1 LYIKREIKNMGCKT
15 VAVLPKTQYAV
26 QLVGPDELVLNRSKE
41 VFRPGRH
48 QILCRVEAVGLCFSD
63 LKLLKQF
70 SAHVRKSKIVSGID
84 PGVLK
89 EIPSYVPG
97 EAATVPGHETVV
109 RIEATGPGVEDFKP
123 GGRYLVQTDYRW
135 LRTASSNAAFGYNFE
150 GALQEYVLMDE
161 RVITSPQGQSMLLPV
176 GDELSGSAI
185 ALVEPWACVEDAY
198 ASKERRTVKA
208 AGQMLIVSDVAVSND
223 DIVSFLVKYGEPARI
238 IQKSVSLPAVW
249 GFKVPVVEVSDISKL
264 EDGVFDDVIYFGS
277 NPDTVEAL
285 FWKVAAHGL
294 LNIVLCGG
302 KFGREVVTTVGR
314 VHYGG
319 LRIVGTAGCDPAE
332 SMEVIPED
340 DEIRPGDR
348 INVIGAGGPMGM
360 MHVIR
365 NICQGVEGVSVFAS
379 DVDEGRLATLTRI
392 AAPLAKKNGVR
403 YKAYN
408 PIKEEAPAAFDY
420 TVLMAPIPDLVAA
433 SVRSAAGRGLI
444 NIFAGIPATVTARV
458 DLDAY
463 IQKRLYFIGTSGS
476 TLDDM
481 KRMLAKAAGSAGLDQ
496 TRLRRAGRLDTNV
509 SVAAVCG
516 LEGATE
522 GIRAVE
528 NRSIA
533 GKIIVYPACKGLGL
547 VPLEELN
554 EEMPEVAKC
563 LNNGLW
569 TRAAEQKLLENF
581 KGKNYA

>member
-1 LYIKREIKNMGCKT
+1 MANI
-15 VAVLPKTQYAV
+15 PQTQDAV
-26 QLVGPDELVLNRSKE
+26 QLVGPDELVLNKSKE

-70 SAHVRKSKIVSGID
+70 SSHVRKSKIVSGID
-84 PGVLK
+84 PEVLK

-109 RIEATGPGVEDFKP
+109 RIEAIGTGVENFRP
-123 GGRYLVQTDYRW
+123 GGRFLVQTDYRW
-135 LRTASSNAAFGYNFE
+135 LRTASSNGAFGYNFE

-161 RVITSPQGQSMLLPV
+161 RIITSPDGYSMLLPV

-185 ALVEPWACVEDAY
+185 ALVEPWACVENAY
-198 ASKERRTVKA
+198 VSKERTSLKID
-208 AGQMLIVSDVAVSND
+208 GQMLIVADTEVTPRFRGDKLAPATAGDTFGNLFSHYGKPRQITWLSEVPIPAELELAADRATSISALTDVGYD
-223 DIVSFLVKYGEPARI
+223 DI
-238 IQKSVSLPAVW
+238 
-249 GFKVPVVEVSDISKL
+249 
-264 EDGVFDDVIYFGS
+264 IYFGS
-277 NPDTVEAL
+277 DAKVVEAL
-285 FWKVAAHGL
+285 FGKVATRGL
-294 LNIVLCGG
+294 FNIVLCGG
-302 KFGREVVTTVGR
+302 RFGRDVVTTVGR

-319 LRIVGTAGCDPAE
+319 IRIVGTTGSAPAE
-332 SMEVIPED
+332 SMKVIPNT
-340 DEIRPGDR
+340 DEIRPGDK
-348 INVIGAGGPMGM
+348 INVIGAGGPMGI

-379 DVDEGRLATLTRI
+379 DVDDNRLATLTKI
-392 AAPLAKKNGVR
+392 AVPIAEKNGVA

-408 PIKEEAPAAFDY
+408 PLKDKVTEAFDY
-420 TVLMAPIPDLVAA
+420 TALMAPIPALVAA
-433 SVRSAAGRGLI
+433 SVHSASERGLI
-444 NIFAGIPATVTARV
+444 NIFAGIPATVTAGI

-463 IQKRLYFIGTSGS
+463 IEKRLYFIGTSGS

-481 KRMLAKAAGSAGLDQ
+481 KRMLAKAAG
-496 TRLRRAGRLDTNV
+496 RLDTNV

-516 LEGATE
+516 LDGATK

-533 GKIIVYPACKGLGL
+533 GKIIVYPACKGLSL
-547 VPLEELN
+547 VLLEQLN
-554 EEMPEVAKC
+554 EKMPEVAKC

-569 TRAAEQKLLENF
+569 TRAAEQKLLESF
-581 KGKNYA
+581 ES

>member
-1 LYIKREIKNMGCKT
+1 MGN
-15 VAVLPKTQYAV
+15 LPETQDAV
-26 QLVGPDELVLNRSKE
+26 QLVGPDELVLNKSKE

-70 SAHVRKSKIVSGID
+70 SSHVRKSKIVSGID
-84 PGVLK
+84 PEVLK

-109 RIEATGPGVEDFKP
+109 RIEAIGTGVENFRP
-123 GGRYLVQTDYRW
+123 GGRFLVQTDYRW
-135 LRTASSNAAFGYNFE
+135 LRTASSNGAFGYNFE

-161 RVITSPQGQSMLLPV
+161 RVITSPAGDSMLLPV

-185 ALVEPWACVEDAY
+185 ALVEPWACVENAY
-198 ASKERRTVKA
+198 VSRERTSLKID
-208 AGQMLIVSDVAVSND
+208 GQMLIVADTEVTEDTFGNLFKHYDRPAQITWVSKSPPPVELNVPVKRCTNVSELTDAGYD
-223 DIVSFLVKYGEPARI
+223 DI
-238 IQKSVSLPAVW
+238 
-249 GFKVPVVEVSDISKL
+249 
-264 EDGVFDDVIYFGS
+264 IYFGS
-277 NPDTVEAL
+277 DAKVVEAL
-285 FWKVAAHGL
+285 FGKVATRGL

-302 KFGREVVTTVGR
+302 KFGRDVVTTVGR

-319 LRIVGTAGCDPAE
+319 IRIVGTTGSEPAE
-332 SMEVIPED
+332 SMEVIPET
-340 DEIRPGDR
+340 DEIRPGDK

-379 DVDEGRLATLTRI
+379 DVDENRLAILTRI
-392 AAPLAKKNGVR
+392 AAPLAGKNGVE

-408 PIKEEAPAAFDY
+408 PIKEAAPAAFDY
-420 TVLMAPIPDLVAA
+420 TALMAPIPDLVAA
-433 SVRSAAGRGLI
+433 SVCSAPERGLI
-444 NIFAGIPATVTARV
+444 NIFAGIPATVTAGI

-463 IQKRLYFIGTSGS
+463 IEKRLYFIGTSGS

-481 KRMLAKAAGSAGLDQ
+481 KRMLAKAAG
-496 TRLRRAGRLDTNV
+496 RLDTNV

-516 LEGATE
+516 LAGATE

-533 GKIIVYPACKGLGL
+533 GKIIVYPACKGLDL
-547 VPLEELN
+547 VLLEQLDKK
-554 EEMPEVAKC
+554 MPEVAKC
-563 LNNGLW
+563 LNSGLW
-569 TRAAEQKLLENF
+569 TRAAEQKLLESF
-581 KGKNYA
+581 ES